1 MYFKSYLQGITVG
14 LEVCKGM
21 QETGPCPQGLSH
33 VEIIL
38 KATQVQCWMKKVVT
52 DVPLDA

>member
-21 QETGPCPQGLSH
+21 QETGPCSQGLNH

-38 KATQVQCWMKKVVT
+38 KATQVHCWMKKVVT